1 MADALGFARPSRA
14 EARTHHEGP
23 GLTADLV
30 VVQPVRD
37 WTCAECKG
45 TGDLL
50 SDCVLACYSAAGF
63 HDGLRTVRDPRLALI
78 TLDDIYA

>member
-1 MADALGFARPSRA
+1 M
-14 EARTHHEGP
+14 
-23 GLTADLV
+23 
-30 VVQPVRD
+30 RD